1 MRRVFGLIAGSV
13 AIAVMVVWA
22 TTAMG
27 QAQPSVPFES
37 DPILAADVDGPVWV
51 TELVGNELWVGGE
64 FTTARD
70 LAAGSPDIATV
81 GLVAIDINTG
91 QLLPRTFDIPG
102 EVLGLEFHGD
112 TVWVVGEFWSFDG
125 APVQHIVALDART
138 GERLSEFV
146 AASDAQLRDVLY
158 HDGWLYLGGNPSV
171 YNGASVAKVL
181 RVDPATGALDTSWNP
196 PVSRFVEGLDA
207 SGDLLAVVERAVDL
221 KSETKLLSTI
231 TALKVDGLDAA
242 SKPTS
247 GMWDATF
254 SSDGGNVYLAETGN
268 SIANYTIA
276 DELVWLSEP
285 ADGDMQAVAATDDF
299 VFAGFHEGWDG
310 DEERHLVAFDAA
322 TGALEPSW
330 LIETD
335 SYWGVRDIEIY
346 DQGLVAGGEFTT
358 VNGASVRRIAI
369 FRPTSPWTPA
379 EPLPPIEGDVNC
391 DNVVDITDAL
401 LVVQYSV
408 NNRIDV
414 ANCEG
419 FDPASDIYAAAGDT
433 DGDGRLTVIDA
444 MLIAQCSVGNPNL
457 FCPDA

>member
-1 MRRVFGLIAGSV
+1 MLVGVSLALAGLW
-13 AIAVMVVWA
+13 VMAA
-22 TTAMG
+22 TG
-27 QAQPSVPFES
+27 QAQEPVPFET
-37 DPILAADVDGPVWV
+37 DPIPAADVNGPVWV

-70 LAAGSPDIATV
+70 LAAGSPDVATV

-91 QLLPRTFDIPG
+91 ALLPRTFDIPG

-138 GERLSEFV
+138 GERLPEFV
-146 AASDAQLRDVLY
+146 AASNSQLRDVLY

-171 YNGASVAKVL
+171 YNGSSVAKVL

-196 PVSRFVEGLDA
+196 QVSRFVEALDA
-207 SGDLLAVVERAVDL
+207 YGDLVAVAERAVDL

-247 GMWDATF
+247 GMWDAAF

-276 DELVWLSEP
+276 DQLVWVTEP
-285 ADGDMQAVAATDDF
+285 ADGDMQTVAATDDF

-310 DEERHLVAFDAA
+310 DEERHMVAFDAT

-330 LIETD
+330 FVETN
-335 SYWGVRDIEIY
+335 SYWGVRNIEIY
-346 DQGLVAGGEFTT
+346 DQGLVAAGEFTT
-358 VNGASVRRIAI
+358 VNGSSVRRIAI
-369 FRPTSPWTPA
+369 FRPTGAWVPA
-379 EPLPPIEGDVNC
+379 EPLPPVEPDPVIAGDVNC
-391 DNVVDITDAL
+391 DEIVDVTDAL
-401 LVVQYSV
+401 YVVQYSV
-408 NNRIDV
+408 NNRVDV
-414 ANCEG
+414 EDCES
-419 FDPASDIYAAAGDT
+419 FDPVSDIYAASGDT
-433 DGDGRLTVIDA
+433 DGDGSLTVIDA
-444 MLIAQCSVGNPNL
+444 MLIAQCSVGNPNI
-457 FCPDA
+457 FCPAN